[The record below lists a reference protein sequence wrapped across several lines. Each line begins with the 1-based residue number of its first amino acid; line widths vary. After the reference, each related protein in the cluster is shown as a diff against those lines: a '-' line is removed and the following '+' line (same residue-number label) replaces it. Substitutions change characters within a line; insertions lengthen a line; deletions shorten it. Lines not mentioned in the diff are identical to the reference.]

1 MADAVALIR
10 RSLLSDRA
18 LLALT
23 ATAFVL
29 ANATIVY
36 LGWLGDFGYDFSC
49 CYQQAG
55 QRIATD
61 PSTLY
66 QWSADYTFRYSP
78 WAALAFRPLA
88 GLTADQALWAWF
100 GLKVA
105 VLICLAVAFS
115 RPWSGRGRWWVVA
128 AVLAFPPIWH
138 DLMIGNVSIFTVA
151 VLLALLRTDRGV
163 GGALLGLLLLL
174 APKPHLVAV
183 ALWLVI
189 RRPRDAAAG
198 LGVLLIGLVSG
209 IVIWGPDLWLAYAR
223 TFLEPLERTFTAN
236 VGFSGLFGPIG
247 VAVGLVA
254 GIAVG
259 VLALRRGDGSGL
271 GLSLV
276 AGLLASPYLFI
287 HYLAGLI
294 VAVEPVLRRQPRR
307 LAVYP
312 WLLVAFPLIPVWLTG
327 LGATVWRSPRD
338 QPPVA
343 EPPSATAG

>member
-1 MADAVALIR
+1 MADAVDLVR
-10 RSLLSDRA
+10 RSLLTDRA

-36 LGWLGDFGYDFSC
+36 LGWLGDFGFDFSC

-55 QRIATD
+55 QRIGTD

-88 GLTADQALWAWF
+88 GLTADEALWAWF

-105 VLICLAVAFS
+105 VLIGLAVAFS
-115 RPWSGRGRWWVVA
+115 RPWHGPSRWWVLA

-138 DLMIGNVSIFTVA
+138 DLMIGNVSVFTVA
-151 VLLALLRTDRGV
+151 VLLVLLRSDRGV

-189 RRPRDAAAG
+189 RRPRDAVAG
-198 LGVLLIGLVSG
+198 LAVLLIGLLAG
-209 IVIWGPDLWLAYAR
+209 IVIWGPELWLDYAR

-236 VGFSGLFGPIG
+236 IGFSGLLGPVG
-247 VAVGLVA
+247 VAVGLAA

-259 VLALRRGDGSGL
+259 VLALRRGDGIGL

-294 VAVEPVLRRQPRR
+294 VAVEPVLRTRPRR

-312 WLLVAFPLIPVWLTG
+312 WLLVAFPLIPAGLLGLAATLHLT
-327 LGATVWRSPRD
+327 P
-338 QPPVA
+338 A
-343 EPPSATAG
+343 ESSDRRPPSP